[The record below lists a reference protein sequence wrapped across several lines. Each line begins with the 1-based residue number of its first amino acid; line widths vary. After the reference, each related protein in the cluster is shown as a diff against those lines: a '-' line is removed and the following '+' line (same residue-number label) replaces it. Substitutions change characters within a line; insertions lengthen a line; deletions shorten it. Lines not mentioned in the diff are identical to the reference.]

1 MAQTATMPVTTPTP
15 VGRSADPCVM
25 VIFGASGDLTQR
37 KLIPAL
43 YNLARVQLLS
53 PNFAVVGVARRPM
66 SSEEY
71 RRKLSEEVR
80 EFVTG
85 DFDAE
90 LWDAFVRRMHYLAG
104 NFDNKDTY
112 ENLKQLLGKIDQE
125 SSTRGNYFYYLATA
139 PDAFGEIVE
148 SLAGAGSLSKSP
160 SATTWKAPV
169 SSIANCSRLPKSSR
183 FTASIITWGKKPFRT
198 SWRFASRTESL
209 NPSGTAATSTTFRSR
224 WPRLLA
230 SKSAGA
236 TTTRPAPCA
245 TWCPTTSCSS
255 SR

>member
-85 DFDAE
+85 LRCGALGCVCPSYALPGGEFRQQRHLREPQAVVGQDRSGE
-90 LWDAFVRRMHYLAG
+90 LDSR
-104 NFDNKDTY
+104 
-112 ENLKQLLGKIDQE
+112 QLFLLPGD
-125 SSTRGNYFYYLATA
+125 
-139 PDAFGEIVE
+139 
-148 SLAGAGSLSKSP
+148 GAGRLWRDRRKP
-160 SATTWKAPV
+160 RGRRADAAGQWALAPGHYRKALRP
-169 SSIANCSRLPKSSR
+169 RP
-183 FTASIITWGKKPFRT
+183 GK
-198 SWRFASRTESL
+198 
-209 NPSGTAATSTTFRSR
+209 
-224 WPRLLA
+224 
-230 SKSAGA
+230 
-236 TTTRPAPCA
+236 RP
-245 TWCPTTSCSS
+245 
-255 SR
+255 

>member
-104 NFDNKDTY
+104 NFDKR
-112 ENLKQLLGKIDQE
+112 I
-125 SSTRGNYFYYLATA
+125 
-139 PDAFGEIVE
+139 
-148 SLAGAGSLSKSP
+148 
-160 SATTWKAPV
+160 
-169 SSIANCSRLPKSSR
+169 PKLRIERSEEH
-183 FTASIITWGKKPFRT
+183 T
-198 SWRFASRTESL
+198 SELQS
-209 NPSGTAATSTTFRSR
+209 
-224 WPRLLA
+224 
-230 SKSAGA
+230 
-236 TTTRPAPCA
+236 
-245 TWCPTTSCSS
+245 
-255 SR
+255 